1 MTSLLLPACEL
12 RDFPATDQAVA
23 QIRPGRQ
30 RGRQRSDGRR
40 QDRPSRQCPAQRRRR
55 PDPWSAE
62 YGRDAHNNGWQ
73 VAKRNNAHL
82 SFGVPVDRAGQR
94 DVSRAWRDG
103 FYDQVADHPKW
114 TYWQARLAGWDNVQN
129 YLFARRC
136 GQEWAQEVG
145 GLSSHG
151 REGQQAMDALSAF
164 HALPSEANWYA
175 LGEAVGAMRKAVR
188 RTDVPAPFTNPADE
202 ETSVSEREVVPE
214 PAQAEMAGQG
224 VAGSALSGDAAAR
237 PAAADTR
244 TEWAV
249 RFISR
254 SSGYEFLAECANET
268 AARGEAENP
277 TRVAPPGAWSSEVVC
292 STVTTISSPWQP
304 PAGEAPAAAQLASLV
319 HTAAETLRHA
329 TGSGPLSSEAAAA
342 VADRLQLALDHIA
355 GIISPVCQRRAPS
368 RRPPPGRGRGPDRHR
383 SPPDQVSGTLH
394 RCHDD
399 HRGRVSVTRSRPQ
412 PRIRDAPRR
421 QEPPARCSCAARPG

>member
-1 MTSLLLPACEL
+1 M
-12 RDFPATDQAVA
+12 
-23 QIRPGRQ
+23 
-30 RGRQRSDGRR
+30 
-40 QDRPSRQCPAQRRRR
+40 
-55 PDPWSAE
+55 
-62 YGRDAHNNGWQ
+62 
-73 VAKRNNAHL
+73 AKRNNAHL

-249 RFISR
+249 RFISLR
-254 SSGYEFLAECANET
+254 SSGYEFLAERAIIGEA
-268 AARGEAENP
+268 AARGEAEQP
-277 TRVAPPGAWSSEVVC
+277 HPGSPPRGRGSGEVVC
-292 STVTTISSPWQP
+292 PDRRRHLVSL
-304 PAGEAPAAAQLASLV
+304 AAASLARRRPPPSWRAEL
-319 HTAAETLRHA
+319 HTAAETLRRA
-329 TGSGPLSSEAAAA
+329 QRQRAPPSSEAAAA
-342 VADRLQLALDHIA
+342 VAVRLQA
-355 GIISPVCQRRAPS
+355 GSRPHRWDRSAPS
-368 RRPPPGRGRGPDRHR
+368 ASGALPHAGRHLDAPAARTDVHPIRSTDQASAATAVIAAAFPYPVAAAAPDTGHAMVPRASGPMRPHR
-383 SPPDQVSGTLH
+383 SPGVRT
-394 RCHDD
+394 
-399 HRGRVSVTRSRPQ
+399 T
-412 PRIRDAPRR
+412 
-421 QEPPARCSCAARPG
+421 